1 MSETLSG
8 VVFGL
13 VAGLTPG
20 PLLVLVVRQTLCYG
34 TREGLKVAGAP
45 VLTDPLI
52 IGLALVA
59 LNRVEDLD
67 GVVGGACLLGSG
79 FLTYLAY
86 RSLTFAGFDHGHVVS
101 LPRSIR
107 NGMVVN
113 LTNPHPYLFW
123 WTVGVPIVWR
133 AWAVSPVR
141 VVGFLAGV
149 YGCLV
154 GSTMLVAWL
163 VGRGKSV
170 LDARS
175 YEVVVRALGLILVI
189 FVVQFFHTGLEYL
202 GLC

>member
-13 VAGLTPG
+13 IAGLTPG
-20 PLLVLVVRQTLCYG
+20 PLLVLAVRQTLCYG

-123 WTVGVPIVWR
+123 ITVGGP
-133 AWAVSPVR
+133 
-141 VVGFLAGV
+141 
-149 YGCLV
+149 
-154 GSTMLVAWL
+154 LVAAAWVHSAASAACFL
-163 VGRGKSV
+163 CGFFAMLCGAKS
-170 LDARS
+170 
-175 YEVVVRALGLILVI
+175 I
-189 FVVQFFHTGLEYL
+189 T
-202 GLC
+202 

>member
-13 VAGLTPG
+13 IAGLTPG

-52 IGLALVA
+52 IGVALVA
-59 LNRVEDLD
+59 LNRVGDLD

-86 RSLTFAGFDHGHVVS
+86 RSLAFAGFDHGHVVV

-107 NGMVVN
+107 NGMLVN
-113 LTNPHPYLFW
+113 LTNPHPL
-123 WTVGVPIVWR
+123 
-133 AWAVSPVR
+133 PV
-141 VVGFLAGV
+141 
-149 YGCLV
+149 LV
-154 GSTMLVAWL
+154 D
-163 VGRGKSV
+163 GRCSYSLESLGGKS
-170 LDARS
+170 RS
-175 YEVVVRALGLILVI
+175 GRRFLGWSLWL
-189 FVVQFFHTGLEYL
+189 L
-202 GLC
+202 GRFDDVGCVACGSG